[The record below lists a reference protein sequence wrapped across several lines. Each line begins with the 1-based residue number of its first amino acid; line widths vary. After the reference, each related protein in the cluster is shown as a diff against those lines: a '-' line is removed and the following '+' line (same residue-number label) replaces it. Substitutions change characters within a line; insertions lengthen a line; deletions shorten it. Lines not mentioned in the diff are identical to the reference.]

1 MSTKYPE
8 LNELLSNFIA
18 GGVSAGQMYWIPV
31 ERVLLPLSYD
41 ELVQLAN
48 TLLFPVQTTD
58 RDTLRNQ
65 LVEYLHSIMISS
77 ESSEAASYNI
87 YRDLPVE
94 DLLEISRT
102 RGLGLE
108 RYAKNRELL
117 ALMIAKTPQ
126 PSVDIGKYRWDRYGD
141 DTAVYAA
148 LPPNVLYKLGRE
160 IGIMAN
166 LDTISLA
173 YEVARHN
180 NRRRRGDVY
189 TYADPVL
196 SNIQPSVVKTAP
208 FYNPVKRASPARKRK
223 SPARKAKSPTRKRK
237 SPARKRKSPARKAK
251 SPARKAKSPTRKPA
265 RKAKS
270 PARKAKS
277 PTRKRKSPKKSR
289 SRRH

>member
-126 PSVDIGKYRWDRYGD
+126 PNVDIGKYRWDRYGD

-173 YEVARHN
+173 YEVARYH

-223 SPARKAKSPTRKRK
+223 SPARK
-237 SPARKRKSPARKAK
+237 PARKAK
-251 SPARKAKSPTRKPA
+251 SPARKRKSPTRK
-265 RKAKS
+265 

>member
-1 MSTKYPE
+1 MSQTK

-18 GGVSAGQMYWIPV
+18 GGVSGGQMYWIPV

-48 TLLFPVQTTD
+48 TLLFPVKTTD

-77 ESSEAASYNI
+77 ESSEAAIYKI
-87 YRDLPVE
+87 YRDLSVE

-126 PSVDIGKYRWDRYGD
+126 PSVDIGKYRWDQYGD

-148 LPPNVLYKLGRE
+148 LPPNLLYKLGRE

-173 YEVARHN
+173 YEIARYH

-196 SNIQPSVVKTAP
+196 SNIQPSLVKPAP
-208 FYNPVKRASPARKRK
+208 FYNPVKRASPTRKGKSPSRKRK
-223 SPARKAKSPTRKRK
+223 SPARKPARKAKSPARKAKSPARKPARKAKSPTRKRK
-237 SPARKRKSPARKAK
+237 SPARKRKSP
-251 SPARKAKSPTRKPA
+251 
-265 RKAKS
+265 
-270 PARKAKS
+270 
-277 PTRKRKSPKKSR
+277 KKSR
-289 SRRH
+289 SPRR

>member
-1 MSTKYPE
+1 MSQTK
-8 LNELLSNFIA
+8 LNDLLSNFIA

-48 TLLFPVQTTD
+48 TLLFPVKTTD

-77 ESSEAASYNI
+77 ESSEAAIYKI
-87 YRDLPVE
+87 YRDLSVE

-126 PSVDIGKYRWDRYGD
+126 PSVDIGKYRWDQYGD

-148 LPPNVLYKLGRE
+148 LPQNLLYKLGRE

-173 YEVARHN
+173 YEIARYH

-189 TYADPVL
+189 TYDDPVL
-196 SNIQPSVVKTAP
+196 SNIQPSLVKSAP
-208 FYNPVKRASPARKRK
+208 FYNPVKRAPPTRKAKSPSRKRKSPARKARSPARK
-223 SPARKAKSPTRKRK
+223 PARKAKSPTRKRK
-237 SPARKRKSPARKAK
+237 SPARKPARKAK
-251 SPARKAKSPTRKPA
+251 SPARKAKSPA
-265 RKAKS
+265 
-270 PARKAKS
+270 
-277 PTRKRKSPKKSR
+277 RKRKSPKKSR
-289 SRRH
+289 SPRR

>member
-1 MSTKYPE
+1 MSQTK
-8 LNELLSNFIA
+8 LNEILSNFIA
-18 GGVSAGQMYWIPV
+18 GGVSGGQMYWIPV

-48 TLLFPVQTTD
+48 TLLFPVKTTD

-77 ESSEAASYNI
+77 ESSEAAIYKI
-87 YRDLPVE
+87 YRDLSVE

-126 PSVDIGKYRWDRYGD
+126 PSVDIGKYRWDQYGD

-148 LPPNVLYKLGRE
+148 LPQNLLYKLGRE

-173 YEVARHN
+173 YEIARYH

-189 TYADPVL
+189 TYDDPVL
-196 SNIQPSVVKTAP
+196 SNIQPAP
-208 FYNPVKRASPARKRK
+208 FYNPVKRASPTRKGKSPSRKRKSPTRKRK
-223 SPARKAKSPTRKRK
+223 SPARKPTRKAKSPTRKAKSPARKRK
-237 SPARKRKSPARKAK
+237 SPARKRKSPARK
-251 SPARKAKSPTRKPA
+251 
-265 RKAKS
+265 
-270 PARKAKS
+270 
-277 PTRKRKSPKKSR
+277 RKSPKKSR
-289 SRRH
+289 SPRR

>member
-1 MSTKYPE
+1 MSQTK
-8 LNELLSNFIA
+8 LNDLLSNFIA

-48 TLLFPVQTTD
+48 TLLFPVKTTD

-77 ESSEAASYNI
+77 ESSEAAIYKI
-87 YRDLPVE
+87 YRDLSVE

-126 PSVDIGKYRWDRYGD
+126 PSVDIGKYRWDQYGD

-148 LPPNVLYKLGRE
+148 LPQNLLYKLGRE

-173 YEVARHN
+173 YEIARYH

-196 SNIQPSVVKTAP
+196 SNIQPSVVKSTP
-208 FYNPVKRASPARKRK
+208 FYNPVKRAPPARKAKSPARKRK
-223 SPARKAKSPTRKRK
+223 SPTRKAKSPTRKRKSPTRKAKSPTRKRK
-237 SPARKRKSPARKAK
+237 SPA
-251 SPARKAKSPTRKPA
+251 RKPA

-277 PTRKRKSPKKSR
+277 PARKRKSPKKSR
-289 SRRH
+289 SPRR

>member
-1 MSTKYPE
+1 MSQTK

-18 GGVSAGQMYWIPV
+18 GGVSGGQMYWIPV

-48 TLLFPVQTTD
+48 TLLFPVKTTD

-77 ESSEAASYNI
+77 ESSEAAIYKI
-87 YRDLPVE
+87 YRDLSVE

-126 PSVDIGKYRWDRYGD
+126 PSVDIGKYRWDQYGD

-148 LPPNVLYKLGRE
+148 LPPNLLYKLGRE

-173 YEVARHN
+173 YEIARYH

-196 SNIQPSVVKTAP
+196 SNIQPAP
-208 FYNPVKRASPARKRK
+208 FYNPVKRAPPTRKAKSPSRKRK

-237 SPARKRKSPARKAK
+237 SPSRK
-251 SPARKAKSPTRKPA
+251 PARKAKSPTRKPT

-270 PARKAKS
+270 PARKRKS
-277 PTRKRKSPKKSR
+277 PARKRKSPKKSR
-289 SRRH
+289 SPRR

>member
-1 MSTKYPE
+1 MSQTK

-18 GGVSAGQMYWIPV
+18 GGVSGGQMYWIPV

-48 TLLFPVQTTD
+48 TLLFPVKTTD

-77 ESSEAASYNI
+77 ESSEAAIYKI
-87 YRDLPVE
+87 YRDLSVE

-126 PSVDIGKYRWDRYGD
+126 PSVDIGKYRWDQYGD

-148 LPPNVLYKLGRE
+148 LPQNLLYKLGRE

-173 YEVARHN
+173 YEIARYH

-196 SNIQPSVVKTAP
+196 SNIQPAP
-208 FYNPVKRASPARKRK
+208 FYNPVKRASPTRKARSPARKARSPARKARSPARKRK
-223 SPARKAKSPTRKRK
+223 SPARKAKSHTRKRKSPARKPTRKAKSPTRKRK
-237 SPARKRKSPARKAK
+237 SPARKRKSP
-251 SPARKAKSPTRKPA
+251 
-265 RKAKS
+265 
-270 PARKAKS
+270 
-277 PTRKRKSPKKSR
+277 KKSR
-289 SRRH
+289 SPRR

>member
-1 MSTKYPE
+1 MSQTK

-18 GGVSAGQMYWIPV
+18 GGVSGGQMYWIPV

-48 TLLFPVQTTD
+48 TLLFPVKTTD

-77 ESSEAASYNI
+77 ESSEASVYKI
-87 YRDLPVE
+87 YRDLSVE

-126 PSVDIGKYRWDRYGD
+126 PSVDIGKYRWDQYGD

-148 LPPNVLYKLGRE
+148 LPPNLLYKLGRE

-173 YEVARHN
+173 YEIARYH

-196 SNIQPSVVKTAP
+196 SNIQPAP
-208 FYNPVKRASPARKRK
+208 FYNPVKRAP
-223 SPARKAKSPTRKRK
+223 PARKAKSPTRKAKSPARKRK
-237 SPARKRKSPARKAK
+237 SPARKRKSPARKRK
-251 SPARKAKSPTRKPA
+251 SPARKR
-265 RKAKS
+265 KS
-270 PARKAKS
+270 PARK
-277 PTRKRKSPKKSR
+277 RKSPSR
-289 SRRH
+289 KPRR